1 MRLVAVLD
9 TNVLLSAVGWK
20 GKPYQC
26 LELARAGSIDAVVC
40 PEILA
45 ELTEKLHHRLH
56 FTPDAINA
64 TLTDLLSVL
73 TVVRIAN
80 QLHGISA
87 DPDDDK
93 VLECAV
99 AANATHIVTGDRQAP
114 SAAQPLREHSNCQ
127 PGRVHPVGDD
137 GLRESLCLTQDRH
150 NRPFFSPAG
159 KPSRLL
165 TVFPGSTIQPLP
177 IRVTSCL
184 VRPILCQRDLAGIG
198 RDLPP

>member
-45 ELTEKLHHRLH
+45 ELTEKLSNRLH

-80 QLHGISA
+80 QLHGIST

-99 AANATHIVTGDRQAP
+99 AANATHIVTGDRRHLLPLNHYANIPIVSPAEFILLATTTSENP
-114 SAAQPLREHSNCQ
+114 SA
-127 PGRVHPVGDD
+127 
-137 GLRESLCLTQDRH
+137 
-150 NRPFFSPAG
+150 
-159 KPSRLL
+159 
-165 TVFPGSTIQPLP
+165 
-177 IRVTSCL
+177 
-184 VRPILCQRDLAGIG
+184 
-198 RDLPP
+198 